1 MMTRYEFERQALDA
15 LQRIPGRQDLASR
28 FLMPAPGFT
37 RFVIGRNEQSAEV
50 AALVDLDGLV
60 DDYAKEDETWNGL
73 KVLASAQLPN
83 DAVILN
89 CSTSISPVDVGKKM
103 DAQPIMGLLN
113 IGELIHAAD
122 GRVEWPKFVVD
133 QRRDYRD
140 HQGEWG
146 ELFECL
152 EDDDS
157 RRILSDILRY
167 RLTADADYM
176 RGYQVRLKEQYFE
189 EFLGLGREVFID
201 AGGFDGDTTDGFCRR
216 YPDYE
221 KVFLFEPSASN
232 MAAARLRLKGFRDIE
247 FIQEG
252 LSDSDGELSFDPDSG
267 SASSVS
273 STSDK
278 RIKVTTLDQ
287 TVKQP
292 VSFIKMDLEG
302 WELKALSGCR
312 RHLLEDKP
320 KLAISVYHSASDFRA
335 IPEFVLSL
343 NPDYRVFL
351 RHYTQGWSETV
362 MFFV

>member
-1 MMTRYEFERQALDA
+1 MTRYEFEQKVLVALG
-15 LQRIPGRQDLASR
+15 RIPGRQDLASR
-28 FLMPAPGFT
+28 FLTPAPDFT

-60 DDYAKEDETWNGL
+60 DDFAKEGAAWNDL
-73 KVLASAQLPN
+73 KVVTSAHLPK

-89 CSTSISPVDVGKKM
+89 CSTSISPVDVSTRMG
-103 DAQPIMGLLN
+103 ALPIMGLLN
-113 IGELIHAAD
+113 ISELIYAAD
-122 GRVEWPKFVVD
+122 GTVKWPGFVTD
-133 QRRDYRD
+133 QRNDYRD
-140 HQGEWG
+140 HQDEWG
-146 ELFECL
+146 DLFGRL
-152 EDDDS
+152 EDDES
-157 RRILSDILRY
+157 RQTLSDVLRY
-167 RLTADADYM
+167 RLTADLDYM
-176 RGYQVRLKEQYFE
+176 RGYRVRLKEQYFE
-189 EFLGLGREVFID
+189 EFLGLSREVFID
-201 AGGFDGDTTDGFCRR
+201 AGGFDGDTTDEFCRR
-216 YPDYE
+216 YPDYK

-232 MAAARLRLKGFRDIE
+232 MAAARARLKECRDIE

-252 LSDSDGELSFDPDSG
+252 LSDCGGELSFDPDSG

-287 TVKQP
+287 AVKQP

-312 RHLLEDKP
+312 GHILEDKP

-335 IPEFVLSL
+335 IPNFILSL
-343 NPDYRVFL
+343 NPDYRIFL

>member
-1 MMTRYEFERQALDA
+1 MMTRNEFEQQVLDA
-15 LQRIPGRQDLASR
+15 LRRVPGRQDLASR
-28 FLMPAPGFT
+28 FLLPAPGFT
-37 RFVIGRNEQSAEV
+37 RFVIGRNDQSAEV

-60 DDYAKEDETWNGL
+60 DDFAKKGGIWNGL
-73 KVLASAQLPN
+73 KVITSTQLPK

-89 CSTSISPVDVGKKM
+89 CSTSISPVDVSTKM
-103 DAQPIMGLLN
+103 GAQPIMGLLN
-113 IGELIHAAD
+113 ISELIHAAN
-122 GRVEWPKFVVD
+122 GRINRPKFVID
-133 QRRDYRD
+133 QRRDYQE

-146 ELFECL
+146 SLFERL
-152 EDDDS
+152 EDDES
-157 RRILSDILRY
+157 KQTLSDILRY
-167 RLTADADYM
+167 RLTADALYM
-176 RGYQVRLKEQYFE
+176 SSYQVRLKEQYFE
-189 EFLGLGREVFID
+189 EFLGLRREVFVD
-201 AGGFDGDTTDGFCRR
+201 AGGFDGDTTDEFCRR
-216 YPDYE
+216 HPDYE
-221 KVFLFEPSASN
+221 KVFLFEPSGSN
-232 MAAARLRLKGFRDIE
+232 MAAARARLKEFCDIE

-252 LSDSDGELSFDPDSG
+252 LSDCGGELSFDPDSG

-287 TVKQP
+287 AVKQP

-312 RHLLEDKP
+312 GHILEDKP

-335 IPEFVLSL
+335 IPAFILSL